1 MSTQKRK
8 SQSVQPPVSTSIS
21 DSERPWWNSPFT
33 HLGSHCIASLLPT
46 RPQRTASEHTM
57 CRVTSLGGQ
66 GSGLLHAAYE
76 GSAAW
81 WGASSYKRLV
91 RPRQVSSPLQPAGPK
106 AHQALPPRNKIG
118 GAQIHLPWLVL
129 PPVHWVTSFL
139 APQETQHKS

>member
-1 MSTQKRK
+1 
-8 SQSVQPPVSTSIS
+8 
-21 DSERPWWNSPFT
+21 
-33 HLGSHCIASLLPT
+33 
-46 RPQRTASEHTM
+46 M

-81 WGASSYKRLV
+81 WGGSSYKPVV

-129 PPVHWVTSFL
+129 PPVHWVTCFL
-139 APQETQHKS
+139 APQETQYNKLAKLGDAIAISKSETFTDPLTDKGWC